1 VDRTAEKS
9 GVVSRNGSIERGQ
22 IPPSPTVV
30 PPSPV
35 KSHRAPSAPSA
46 SPKLS
51 PVAPPRSRESEVP
64 DLADIDFSR
73 INDKHHTPGV
83 HRSSSQTQ
91 VCVQVLSFFFNIY
104 VSITLFCV
112 HVHCACNL

>member
-9 GVVSRNGSIERGQ
+9 GVVSRNGSLERGQ
-22 IPPSPTVV
+22 IPPSPTVI

-35 KSHRAPSAPSA
+35 KSHRAPAVPSA
-46 SPKLS
+46 SPKAS

-91 VCVQVLSFFFNIY
+91 VCVQVLS
-104 VSITLFCV
+104 LFQYLCLN
-112 HVHCACNL
+112 HAFLCSCALCM